1 MMRFVNSVVLA
12 ASAVAMAVA
21 PTPSATADDQPNQQ
35 HCTNSVSST
44 RCIKTGDAEINSS
57 IPAPPA
63 GPWAMYGPFWG
74 GN

>member
-1 MMRFVNSVVLA
+1 MRFVNSVVLT
-12 ASAVAMAVA
+12 ASAVAIAVA
-21 PTPSATADDQPNQQ
+21 TAPSATADDQPKQ

-44 RCIKTGDAEINSS
+44 RCVKPGDAEINSS

>member
-1 MMRFVNSVVLA
+1 MRFVDSVLLTA
-12 ASAVAMAVA
+12 NAFAIAI
-21 PTPSATADDQPNQQ
+21 ATATSAAADGQENQPCI
-35 HCTNSVSST
+35 HSVSST
-44 RCIKTGDAEINSS
+44 RCVKPGDAEINSS

>member
-1 MMRFVNSVVLA
+1 MRFAKSVFL
-12 ASAVAMAVA
+12 VAIPFAIA
-21 PTPSATADDQPNQQ
+21 IATATSAAADGHDQQY
-35 HCTNSVSST
+35 CVTSVSST
-44 RCIKTGDAEINSS
+44 RCVKPGNAEINSS

>member
-1 MMRFVNSVVLA
+1 MRFVNTVLLA
-12 ASAVAMAVA
+12 ANAFAIAI
-21 PTPSATADDQPNQQ
+21 ATATSAAADGQPNQQ
-35 HCTNSVSST
+35 NCTNSVSST
-44 RCIKTGDAEINSS
+44 RCIKAGDAEINSS